1 MAAYTAITHVGR
13 YHFGDKILVVNE
25 VTGGIGVPA
34 SVMHLTRIEAT
45 WFQDIDDANP
55 IQCSTYS
62 GTAVVNEE
70 ITATKKQLM
79 FCIGYE

>member
-1 MAAYTAITHVGR
+1 MAAYTAISEVGR
-13 YHFGDKILVVNE
+13 YHFGEKILVVSL
-25 VTGGIGVPA
+25 VTGGIGMNA
-34 SVMHLTRIEAT
+34 SVFRLKRIEAT

-55 IQCSTYS
+55 IQCTTYS

-70 ITATKKQLM
+70 ITATKQQLM